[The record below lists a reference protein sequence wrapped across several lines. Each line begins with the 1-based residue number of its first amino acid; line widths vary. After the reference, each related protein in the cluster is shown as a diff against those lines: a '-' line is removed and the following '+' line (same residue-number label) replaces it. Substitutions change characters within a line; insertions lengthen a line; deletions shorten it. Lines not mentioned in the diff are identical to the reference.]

1 VGPRRILV
9 LVDDA
14 RAGADLVFLL
24 EDGGHRVEH
33 VRHVEDAM
41 VRTRVA
47 SYDLFFV
54 AASHCDSPLARGWA
68 AKHPR
73 IPMILV
79 DPSSEAREAA
89 YYDGVTC
96 LASPLDP
103 AHLSA
108 ALRGGGRVVP
118 TAAPSSGMRRR
129 VRRLLVVLRKSWA
142 TSVDHDLICNELNAW
157 CFISPDVRGAMR
169 RLDKRVDAVV
179 MDAELMVD
187 PAAGVALRTRIHGRG
202 LPVIALRIDPGAD
215 EAGFI
220 EALRRTNAELGTAL
234 ASRAFG

>member
-24 EDGGHRVEH
+24 EDDGHRVEH

-68 AKHPR
+68 AKHPL
-73 IPMILV
+73 IPMVLV
-79 DPSSEAREAA
+79 DPSSDAREAA

-96 LASPLDP
+96 LVSPLDP
-103 AHLSA
+103 AHLTA
-108 ALRGGGRVVP
+108 ALRGGARVLP
-118 TAAPSSGMRRR
+118 TASPSSGMRRR

-142 TSVDHDLICNELNAW
+142 TSIDHDLICNELNAW

>member
-1 VGPRRILV
+1 MGPRRILA

-14 RAGADLVFLL
+14 KLGADLVVLL
-24 EDGGHRVEH
+24 EDGGHRVEP

-47 SYDLFFV
+47 TYDLFFV
-54 AASHCDSPLARGWA
+54 AAAHCDTPLARGWP
-68 AKHPR
+68 AKHADT
-73 IPMILV
+73 PMVFV
-79 DPSSEAREAA
+79 DPSNEAREVA

-96 LASPLDP
+96 LVSPLDP
-103 AHLSA
+103 ARLA
-108 ALRGGGRVVP
+108 ATIRSGGRVAP
-118 TAAPSSGMRRR
+118 AATPSSGMRRR

-142 TSVDHDLICNELNAW
+142 TSIDHDIICNELNAW

-179 MDAELMVD
+179 MDAALMVD

-202 LPVIALRIDPGAD
+202 LLVIPLRIDPGSD
-215 EAGFI
+215 EAGFV
-220 EALRRTNAELGTAL
+220 EALRRTNGELGAAL